1 MNTALAVVTTGWG
14 LVMGLAPLLQVRLIL
29 RTRDSSG
36 TSLGWVMI
44 LLIGF
49 SLWFSYGVVNGDK
62 PIIISNAVALTVTV
76 ALLVVAL
83 RFRPT
88 GNGGA

>member
-29 RTRDSSG
+29 RTGESSG

-44 LLIGF
+44 LLVGF

-62 PIIISNAVALTVTV
+62 PIIISNSVALTVTIV
-76 ALLVVAL
+76 LFVVTL
-83 RFRPT
+83 RYRR
-88 GNGGA
+88 NGKAEA